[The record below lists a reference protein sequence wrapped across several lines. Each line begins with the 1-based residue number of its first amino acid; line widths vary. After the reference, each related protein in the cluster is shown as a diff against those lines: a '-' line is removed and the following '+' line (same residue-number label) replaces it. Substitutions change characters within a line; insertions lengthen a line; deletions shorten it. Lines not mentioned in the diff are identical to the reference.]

1 MPMQLKHN
9 SHKIYVVETQADLLL
24 CTQTIAPLSVIAL
37 DVEFDRNRFRYGFQL
52 NLIQIAS
59 EKECFLI
66 DPLKKLQLEPLW
78 KVLRNAQQLKILHA
92 ANEDIQLLKSVG
104 CPIQS
109 VFDTEIAARLL
120 NLPFNSL
127 QGMLS
132 TVLGITIEKGQQRSD
147 WGKRPLT
154 GQQLLYAVNDVSYLH
169 KLYAKILELLQ
180 EKNLLW
186 IFEQECV
193 ALTQKET
200 ESEEEKLKSLFNSCS
215 EYEFFV
221 ITSIYHF
228 REKIAQQLN
237 KPPSQVFHNDV
248 LWDLLKNPQGTLA
261 AWLGLKGIHP
271 YAKKEEFLEELET
284 LINNAHALAQKK
296 GLAKEKKFSG
306 MTAEQRKALQDE
318 RDAVFMPIRNFLA
331 QEYGEQG
338 VTLILSK
345 KLMDSLVSGNLKI
358 SQLKPYQQK
367 LLVETAQKLEVNLEK
382 YN

>member
-1 MPMQLKHN
+1 
-9 SHKIYVVETQADLLL
+9 
-24 CTQTIAPLSVIAL
+24 
-37 DVEFDRNRFRYGFQL
+37 
-52 NLIQIAS
+52 
-59 EKECFLI
+59 
-66 DPLKKLQLEPLW
+66 
-78 KVLRNAQQLKILHA
+78 
-92 ANEDIQLLKSVG
+92 
-104 CPIQS
+104 
-109 VFDTEIAARLL
+109 
-120 NLPFNSL
+120 L
-127 QGMLS
+127 QGILS

-169 KLYAKILELLQ
+169 KLYVKILELLQ
-180 EKNLLW
+180 QKNLLW
-186 IFEQECV
+186 IFEQECA
-193 ALTQKET
+193 ALTQKEA

-215 EYEFFV
+215 EYDFFV

-248 LWDLLKNPQGTLA
+248 LWDLLKNPQSTLA

-284 LINNAHALAQKK
+284 LINNTHALAQKK

-331 QEYGEQG
+331 QAYGEQG

-367 LLVETAQKLEVNLEK
+367 LLIETAQKLEINLEK